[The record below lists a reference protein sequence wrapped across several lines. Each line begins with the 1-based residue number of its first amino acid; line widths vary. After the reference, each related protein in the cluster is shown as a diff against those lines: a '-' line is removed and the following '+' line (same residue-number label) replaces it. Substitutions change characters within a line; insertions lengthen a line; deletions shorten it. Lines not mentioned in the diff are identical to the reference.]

1 MTRNIFLIMQRA
13 YLTLVGTWGFWI
25 GMLSMPVMIGIV
37 IIISVLAESTSG
49 TRYYVVL
56 EQGKTTV
63 ADAIYEEISDRKN
76 ITIEEQQQLLESSI
90 DSLTDPSA
98 SRNLQTIESDFE
110 TPDYKE
116 IKSPVK
122 TIEDLR
128 PWLSGEQKLEY
139 RQKEVDLFAA
149 IVVPQGNRPIQ
160 YWSQNV
166 IDDRLVGIVRTAL
179 YELAR
184 KEVFEEKNVPLT
196 IMKDVDDAVRKVEER
211 RLREEG
217 DDQSSEVTFSDRAPY
232 ITALVLSFLLWM
244 TIISAVTYLLMGTIE
259 EKSNRLF
266 DCLLTSVRLP
276 ELLAGKMLAIMF
288 LSLTIY
294 SVWAVFLISP
304 FVFLWSIVPAEFF
317 PAELIEITSALLDS
331 VVNPAI
337 LLPTIL
343 CFILGYVM
351 YGSLFMAIGALCE
364 SEQDSQSL
372 VSPIVLLLMTPFFVM
387 LSVAEDPTNPLVGIV
402 SWIPLFTPFLLIL
415 RISTEVSLFEIIGQF
430 MLMAATSAAIL
441 AGSVQLFKAGVIH
454 GLDISGVAGWIKS
467 IVKQRR

>member
-37 IIISVLAESTSG
+37 IIISVLAQTTSE

-56 EQGKTTV
+56 EQGKTIV

-76 ITIEEQQQLLESSI
+76 ITIEEQEQLLESSI

-98 SRNLQTIESDFE
+98 SSNLQTIESDLG

-166 IDDRLVGIVRTAL
+166 TDDRLVGIVRNAL

-184 KEVFEEKNVPLT
+184 REVFEEKNVPLT

-217 DDQSSEVTFSDRAPY
+217 DDQSSEVTFSDKAPY
-232 ITALVLSFLLWM
+232 ITALALSFLLWI
-244 TIISAVTYLLMGTIE
+244 TIFSAVTSLLMGTIE

-294 SVWAVFLISP
+294 SVWAVVLISP
-304 FVFLWSIVPAEFF
+304 IVFFWSIF

-337 LLPTIL
+337 LLPTLL
-343 CFILGYVM
+343 CFILGYLM

-372 VSPIVLLLMTPFFVM
+372 VSPMVLLLMTPIFV
-387 LSVAEDPTNPLVGIV
+387 LTTVAEDLTNPLVGIV

-415 RISTEVSLFEIIGQF
+415 RIPTEASLFEIIGQF

>member
-37 IIISVLAESTSG
+37 IVISVLAQTTSE

-56 EQGKTTV
+56 EQGKTIV

-90 DSLTDPSA
+90 DSLTDPSV
-98 SRNLQTIESDFE
+98 SSNLHTIESDFE

-139 RQKEVDLFAA
+139 RRKEVDLFAA

-166 IDDRLVGIVRTAL
+166 TDDRLVGIVRNAL

-184 KEVFEEKNVPLT
+184 REVFEEKNVPLT

-217 DDQSSEVTFSDRAPY
+217 DGQSSEVTFSDKAPY
-232 ITALVLSFLLWM
+232 ITALALSFLLWI
-244 TIISAVTYLLMGTIE
+244 TIFSAVTSLLMGTIE

-294 SVWAVFLISP
+294 LVWAVVLISP
-304 FVFLWSIVPAEFF
+304 IVFFWSIF

-337 LLPTIL
+337 LLPTLL

-372 VSPIVLLLMTPFFVM
+372 VSPMVLLLMIPIFV
-387 LSVAEDPTNPLVGIV
+387 LTTVAEDLTNPIVGIV

-415 RISTEVSLFEIIGQF
+415 RIPTEASLFEIIGQF

>member
-37 IIISVLAESTSG
+37 IIISVLAQTTSE

-56 EQGKTTV
+56 EQGKTIV

-76 ITIEEQQQLLESSI
+76 ITIEEQEQLLESSI

-98 SRNLQTIESDFE
+98 SSNLQTIESDLG

-149 IVVPQGNRPIQ
+149 ILVPQGNRPIQ

-166 IDDRLVGIVRTAL
+166 TDDRLVGIVRNAL

-184 KEVFEEKNVPLT
+184 REVFEEKNVPLT

-217 DDQSSEVTFSDRAPY
+217 DDQSSEVTFSDKAPY
-232 ITALVLSFLLWM
+232 ITALALSFLLWI
-244 TIISAVTYLLMGTIE
+244 TIFSAVTSLLMGTIE

-294 SVWAVFLISP
+294 SVWAVVLISP
-304 FVFLWSIVPAEFF
+304 IVFFWSIF

-337 LLPTIL
+337 LLPTLL

-372 VSPIVLLLMTPFFVM
+372 VSPMVLLLMTPIFV
-387 LSVAEDPTNPLVGIV
+387 LTTVAEDLTNPLVGIV

-415 RISTEVSLFEIIGQF
+415 RIPTEASLFEIIGQF

>member
-37 IIISVLAESTSG
+37 IVISVLAQTTSE

-56 EQGKTTV
+56 EQGKTIV

-149 IVVPQGNRPIQ
+149 IVVPKGNRPIQ

-166 IDDRLVGIVRTAL
+166 TDDRLVGIVRNAL

-184 KEVFEEKNVPLT
+184 REVFEEKNVPLT

-217 DDQSSEVTFSDRAPY
+217 DDQSSEVTFSDKAPY
-232 ITALVLSFLLWM
+232 ITALALSFLLWI
-244 TIISAVTYLLMGTIE
+244 TIFSAVTSLLMGTIE

-288 LSLTIY
+288 LSLTIF
-294 SVWAVFLISP
+294 SVWAVVLISP
-304 FVFLWSIVPAEFF
+304 IVFFWSIF
-317 PAELIEITSALLDS
+317 PAELIDITSALLDS

-337 LLPTIL
+337 LLPTLL

-372 VSPIVLLLMTPFFVM
+372 VSPMVLLLMIPIFV
-387 LSVAEDPTNPLVGIV
+387 LTTVAEDLTNPIVGIV

-415 RISTEVSLFEIIGQF
+415 RIPTEASLFEIIGQF

-467 IVKQRR
+467 IVKQKR